1 MENFFF
7 RMVAVCAIAFFQA
20 YVFASFPFGGQV
32 VGFGLMAAVAWTII
46 SGFEKI
52 WVYILGLGV
61 LIDLLAFDR
70 VGENVIIFMLAIYS
84 VSFVSKR
91 LLLASAG
98 WSFLLVIL
106 LIVAVTFFSN
116 FLALGFSL
124 FQSGSVNFARG
135 EFMNFAVG
143 SFRESLWNIPFFYFL
158 YWAINQLEKRLLF
171 YEKAVNIR

>member
-7 RMVAVCAIAFFQA
+7 RAVAVFIIAFFQA
-20 YVFASFPFGGQV
+20 YVLASFPFGGQV

-52 WVYILGLGV
+52 WMYILGLGI

-70 VGENVIIFMLAIYS
+70 VGENVVIFILAIYS
-84 VSFVSKR
+84 VSFISKR

-98 WSFLLVIL
+98 WSFLLVIF

-124 FQSGSVNFARG
+124 LQIGTMDFFVGNPM
-135 EFMNFAVG
+135 EFIWS
-143 SFRESLWNIPFFYFL
+143 SFLESLWNIPIFYFL
-158 YWAINQLEKRLLF
+158 YWAINRLEKRLFF
-171 YEKAVNIR
+171 YEKAVKIR